1 MDDAAQPRDA
11 FRPDVIET
19 VADGDLSMT
28 PPAPAGRR
36 RRELPQDVTAVRLQ
50 ILAVQVMRGLNGW
63 LGASSSGVIL
73 VSSVVDGLGSEPI
86 TFQGKPYLGIK
97 DGDLL
102 PLGPA
107 NDPSA
112 VFTVYYREGQLPRTL
127 AFSLLVIRSNQGLRD
142 IGAAISGAMAD
153 DRYKELSGIVTTA
166 VTAAVPVYGTLLEV
180 AQESIGLIANY
191 LSAKPDDQLGY
202 YQVNY
207 TNRFDNLGVGR
218 HPAATRTFAV
228 DKIMLAYQL
237 DAS

>member
-1 MDDAAQPRDA
+1 MDDVSQPPTA
-11 FRPDVIET
+11 FRPDVTET
-19 VADGDLSMT
+19 VTDADLT
-28 PPAPAGRR
+28 AVAPAPSRR
-36 RRELPQDVTAVRLQ
+36 ARRELPKQVTAVRLQ
-50 ILAVQVMRGLNGW
+50 IVAIQVMSGLRGW
-63 LGASSSGVIL
+63 LGASSNGVIV

-142 IGAAISGAMAD
+142 IGGAISGAMAD
-153 DRYKELSGIVTTA
+153 DRYKELSDIVTTA
-166 VTAAVPVYGTLLEV
+166 VTGAVPVYGTLLQV
-180 AQESIGLIANY
+180 AQESIGLIAAY
-191 LSAKPDDQLGY
+191 LKAKPDDQLGY

-218 HPAATRTFAV
+218 HPANARTFAV

>member
-1 MDDAAQPRDA
+1 MDDVAEPRDA
-11 FRPDVIET
+11 FRPDVSET
-19 VADGDLSMT
+19 VTDDDLLT
-28 PPAPAGRR
+28 APPASGGRR
-36 RRELPQDVTAVRLQ
+36 KRELPKDVTAVRLQ

-63 LGASSSGVIL
+63 LGASSNGVIV
-73 VSSVVDGLGSEPI
+73 VSSVVDGLGTEPI

-97 DGDLL
+97 DGDML

-127 AFSLLVIRSNQGLRD
+127 AFSLLVVRSNQGLRD
-142 IGAAISGAMAD
+142 IGGAISGAMAD

-166 VTAAVPVYGTLLEV
+166 VSAAVPVYGTLLQV

-191 LSAKPDDQLGY
+191 LKAKPDDQLGY

-218 HPAATRTFAV
+218 HPADTRTFPV

>member
-1 MDDAAQPRDA
+1 MDDVAEPRDA
-11 FRPDVIET
+11 FRPDVSET
-19 VADGDLSMT
+19 VTDDDLLT
-28 PPAPAGRR
+28 APPASGGRR
-36 RRELPQDVTAVRLQ
+36 KRELPKDVTAVRLQ

-63 LGASSSGVIL
+63 LGASSNGVIV
-73 VSSVVDGLGSEPI
+73 VSSVVDGLGTEPI

-97 DGDLL
+97 DGDML

-127 AFSLLVIRSNQGLRD
+127 AFSLLVVRSNQGLRD
-142 IGAAISGAMAD
+142 IGSAINGAMAD

-166 VTAAVPVYGTLLEV
+166 VSAAVPAYGTVLQV
-180 AQESIGLIANY
+180 AQQSIGLIASY
-191 LSAKPDDQLGY
+191 LKAKPDDQLGY
-202 YQVNY
+202 YQANY

-218 HPAATRTFAV
+218 HPADTRTFPV

>member
-1 MDDAAQPRDA
+1 MDDVAEPRT
-11 FRPDVIET
+11 FRPDVIDT
-19 VADGDLSMT
+19 VTDDDLSVT
-28 PPAPAGRR
+28 PSPSGGRR
-36 RRELPQDVTAVRLQ
+36 RRELPKDVTAVRLQ
-50 ILAVQVMRGLNGW
+50 ILAVQVMSGLHGW
-63 LGASSSGVIL
+63 LGTSSNGVIV

-86 TFQGKPYLGIK
+86 TFQGKPYLSIK
-97 DGDLL
+97 DGDML

-127 AFSLLVIRSNQGLRD
+127 ALSLLVIRSNQGLRD
-142 IGAAISGAMAD
+142 IGSAISGAMAD

-166 VTAAVPVYGTLLEV
+166 VSAAMPAYGTVLQV
-180 AQESIGLIANY
+180 AEQSIGLIASY
-191 LSAKPDDQLGY
+191 LKAKPDDQLGY
-202 YQVNY
+202 YQANY

-218 HPAATRTFAV
+218 HPADTRTFPV

>member
-1 MDDAAQPRDA
+1 MDDIAELQL
-11 FRPDVIET
+11 FRPDVRET
-19 VADGDLSMT
+19 VTDDDLVSA
-28 PPAPAGRR
+28 PPVSGGRR
-36 RRELPQDVTAVRLQ
+36 RRELPKDVTAIRLQ

-63 LGASSSGVIL
+63 LGSASNGVIL

-97 DGDLL
+97 DGDML

-112 VFTVYYREGQLPRTL
+112 VFTVYYREGELPRTL
-127 AFSLLVIRSNQGLRD
+127 VFSLLVIRSNQGLRD
-142 IGAAISGAMAD
+142 IGSAISGAMAD
-153 DRYKELSGIVTTA
+153 DRYKKLSDIVTTA
-166 VTAAVPVYGTLLEV
+166 ASAAVPAYGIALQV
-180 AQESIGLIANY
+180 AEQSIGLITSY
-191 LSAKPDDQLGY
+191 LKTKPDDQLGY
-202 YQVNY
+202 YQANY

-218 HPAATRTFAV
+218 HPSDTRTFPV

>member
-1 MDDAAQPRDA
+1 MNDAAEPPDA
-11 FRPDVIET
+11 FRPDLIET
-19 VADGDLSMT
+19 VTDGDLSMT
-28 PPAPAGRR
+28 PPASAGRR

-63 LGASSSGVIL
+63 LGASSNGVIL

-97 DGDLL
+97 DGELL

-127 AFSLLVIRSNQGLRD
+127 AFSLLVVRSNQGFRD
-142 IGAAISGAMAD
+142 IGNAISGAMAD

-166 VTAAVPVYGTLLEV
+166 VSAAVPAYGAVLGV
-180 AQESIGLIANY
+180 AQASIGLITAY
-191 LSAKPDDQLGY
+191 LKTKPDDQLGY

-207 TNRFDNLGVGR
+207 TNRFDDLGVGR
-218 HPAATRTFAV
+218 HPADTRTFAV

>member
-1 MDDAAQPRDA
+1 MDDVAEPRDA

-19 VADGDLSMT
+19 VTDDDVSMT
-28 PPAPAGRR
+28 SATSGGRR
-36 RRELPQDVTAVRLQ
+36 RRELPKEVTAVRLQ
-50 ILAVQVMRGLNGW
+50 ILAIQVMAGLHGW
-63 LGASSSGVIL
+63 LGSSSNGVIV
-73 VSSVVDGLGSEPI
+73 VSSVVDGLGTEPI

-127 AFSLLVIRSNQGLRD
+127 AFSLLVIRSNRGLRD
-142 IGAAISGAMAD
+142 IGSAISGAMAD

-166 VTAAVPVYGTLLEV
+166 VSAAVPAYGLVLQV
-180 AQESIGLIANY
+180 AEQSIGLIASY
-191 LSAKPDDQLGY
+191 LKVKPDDQLGY
-202 YQVNY
+202 YQANY
-207 TNRFDNLGVGR
+207 TNRFDDLGVGR
-218 HPAATRTFAV
+218 HPADTRTFPV

>member
-1 MDDAAQPRDA
+1 MDDLGEPRT
-11 FRPDVIET
+11 FRPDVSET
-19 VADGDLSMT
+19 VTDADLSVT
-28 PPAPAGRR
+28 PAATGGRR
-36 RRELPQDVTAVRLQ
+36 RRELPKDVTAVRLQ

-63 LGASSSGVIL
+63 LGASSSGVIV
-73 VSSVVDGLGSEPI
+73 VSSVVDGLGSDPI

-97 DGDLL
+97 DGDML

-127 AFSLLVIRSNQGLRD
+127 AFSLLVVRSNQGLRD
-142 IGAAISGAMAD
+142 IGGAISGAMTD

-166 VTAAVPVYGTLLEV
+166 VSAAVPAYGTVLNV
-180 AQESIGLIANY
+180 AEQSIGLIASY
-191 LSAKPDDQLGY
+191 LKTKPDDQLGY
-202 YQVNY
+202 YQANY

-218 HPAATRTFAV
+218 HPADTRTFPV

>member
-1 MDDAAQPRDA
+1 MDDIAETRT
-11 FRPDVIET
+11 FSPDVSET
-19 VADGDLSMT
+19 VTDDDLMT
-28 PPAPAGRR
+28 APPVSGGRR
-36 RRELPQDVTAVRLQ
+36 RRELPKDVTAVRLQ

-63 LGASSSGVIL
+63 LGASSNGVIL

-97 DGDLL
+97 DGDML

-127 AFSLLVIRSNQGLRD
+127 VFSLLVIRSNQGLRD

-153 DRYKELSGIVTTA
+153 DRYKELSGILNTA
-166 VTAAVPVYGTLLEV
+166 VSTAVPAYGVVLQV
-180 AQESIGLIANY
+180 AEQSIGLITSY
-191 LSAKPDDQLGY
+191 LKTKPDDQLGY
-202 YQVNY
+202 YQANY

-218 HPAATRTFAV
+218 HPSDTRTFAV

>member
-1 MDDAAQPRDA
+1 
-11 FRPDVIET
+11 
-19 VADGDLSMT
+19 
-28 PPAPAGRR
+28 
-36 RRELPQDVTAVRLQ
+36 
-50 ILAVQVMRGLNGW
+50 MRGLNGW
-63 LGASSSGVIL
+63 LGASSSGVIV
-73 VSSVVDGLGSEPI
+73 VSSVVDGLGSDPI

-97 DGDLL
+97 DGDML

-127 AFSLLVIRSNQGLRD
+127 AFSLLVVRSNQGLRD
-142 IGAAISGAMAD
+142 IGGAISGAMTD

-166 VTAAVPVYGTLLEV
+166 VSAAVPAYGTVLNV
-180 AQESIGLIANY
+180 AEQSIGLIASY
-191 LSAKPDDQLGY
+191 LKTKPDDQLGY
-202 YQVNY
+202 YQANY

-218 HPAATRTFAV
+218 HPADTRTFPV

>member
-1 MDDAAQPRDA
+1 MDDVAEPRT
-11 FRPDVIET
+11 FRPDVIDT
-19 VADGDLSMT
+19 VTDDDVSVT
-28 PPAPAGRR
+28 PPASGGRR

-50 ILAVQVMRGLNGW
+50 ILAIQVMAGLHGW
-63 LGASSSGVIL
+63 LGSSSNGVIV

-127 AFSLLVIRSNQGLRD
+127 AFSLLVIRSNQGFRD
-142 IGAAISGAMAD
+142 IGSAISDAMAD

-166 VTAAVPVYGTLLEV
+166 VSAAVPVYGTLLQV
-180 AQESIGLIANY
+180 AQESIGLIASY
-191 LSAKPDDQLGY
+191 LKAKPDDQLGY
-202 YQVNY
+202 YQANY

-218 HPAATRTFAV
+218 HPADTRTFPV

>member
-1 MDDAAQPRDA
+1 MDDVAGPPM

-19 VADGDLSMT
+19 VTDDDLSMT
-28 PPAPAGRR
+28 PPVSGGRR
-36 RRELPQDVTAVRLQ
+36 RRELPKDVTAVRLQ
-50 ILAVQVMRGLNGW
+50 ILAIQVMAGLRGW
-63 LGASSSGVIL
+63 LGSSSNGVIV
-73 VSSVVDGLGSEPI
+73 VSSVVDGLGAEPI

-97 DGDLL
+97 DGDML

-127 AFSLLVIRSNQGLRD
+127 VFSLLVIRSNQGLRD
-142 IGAAISGAMAD
+142 IGSAISGAMAD

-166 VTAAVPVYGTLLEV
+166 VSAAVPAYGIVLQV
-180 AQESIGLIANY
+180 AEQSIGLIASY
-191 LSAKPDDQLGY
+191 LKTKPDDQLGY
-202 YQVNY
+202 YQANY

-218 HPAATRTFAV
+218 HPADTRTFPV

>member
-1 MDDAAQPRDA
+1 
-11 FRPDVIET
+11 VIET
-19 VADGDLSMT
+19 VTDDDLSMT
-28 PPAPAGRR
+28 PPVSGGRL
-36 RRELPQDVTAVRLQ
+36 RRELPKDVSAVRLQ
-50 ILAVQVMRGLNGW
+50 ILAVQVMRGLKGW
-63 LGASSSGVIL
+63 LGSSSNGVIV

-97 DGDLL
+97 DGDML

-142 IGAAISGAMAD
+142 IGSAISGAMAD

-166 VTAAVPVYGTLLEV
+166 LSAAVPAYGIVLQV
-180 AQESIGLIANY
+180 AEQSIGLIASY
-191 LSAKPDDQLGY
+191 LNAKPDDQLGY
-202 YQVNY
+202 YQANY

-218 HPAATRTFAV
+218 HPAATRTFPV